1 MVTFLGMGLLGSNFV
16 RSLISKGE
24 DVRVWNRTAS
34 RAAALEQYGAKAFE
48 NIVDAVKGADIIH
61 LTLKDDAT
69 VDEVLSKAAP
79 GLKPGAAI
87 IDHTT
92 TSVPG
97 AIQRT
102 NRWKERGYTYL
113 HVPVFMGPKEALE
126 SKGFMLVSGDQ
137 DIVARYTPALSAMTG
152 KLLNFGEETGR
163 AAGMKLLGN
172 NFLVALNAGL
182 ADTLSLAKALQ
193 VPVSDMLTLFENW
206 NPGNS
211 LLFRLR
217 KMSGGDYSQ
226 PSWELDMARKDT
238 GLFMS
243 AAEQADVQL
252 AIIPAIARL
261 MDHWIEKGRGGE
273 DWTVIGSA
281 PVNG

>member
-16 RSLISKGE
+16 RALISKGE
-24 DVRVWNRTAS
+24 EVRVWNRTAS
-34 RAAALEQYGAKAFE
+34 KAAALEQYGAKAFTT
-48 NIVDAVKGADIIH
+48 IVDAVKDVDIIH
-61 LTLKDDAT
+61 VTLKDDGT
-69 VDEVLSKAAP
+69 VDEVLAAAAP

-92 TSVPG
+92 TSVSG
-97 AIQRT
+97 AVQRT
-102 NRWKERGYTYL
+102 QQWKERGFTYL
-113 HVPVFMGPKEALE
+113 HAPVFMGPKEALE

-137 DIVARYTPALSAMTG
+137 DVVARYTPVLSGMTG
-152 KLLNFGEETGR
+152 KLLNFGQETGR

-182 ADTLSLAKALQ
+182 ADTLSLAKALDI
-193 VPVSDMLTLFENW
+193 PVTDMLTLFENW

-238 GLFMS
+238 GLFLA
-243 AAEQADVQL
+243 AAEQAGIQL
-252 AIIPAIARL
+252 TVIPAIAGL
-261 MDHWIEKGRGGE
+261 MDHFIEKGHGGE
-273 DWTVIGSA
+273 DWTVIGSS
-281 PVNG
+281 PING